1 MKLKEFLVDFK
12 ENEILN
18 VEDLR
23 LDKKI
28 ETEYINLLNEF
39 FDRVVEDREIVLDD
53 LDNKEGFLYNLM
65 CEWFELEFITEN
77 DLGLVWYE
85 YSLEDLFRDSFDVD
99 GDMYK
104 LFSIEE
110 IESKLYEEEL
120 DDEE

>member
-1 MKLKEFLVDFK
+1 MKVKEFLVDFK

-18 VEDLR
+18 ISDLC
-23 LDKKI
+23 LDKEI
-28 ETEYINLLNEF
+28 ELKYINLLNEF
-39 FDRVVEDREIVLDD
+39 FDREVEDRDIILDD
-53 LDNKEGFLYNLM
+53 LDKDNGFIYNLM
-65 CEWFELEFITEN
+65 CEWFENEFVVEN

-110 IESKLYEEEL
+110 INSKLYEEEL
-120 DDEE
+120 DEE